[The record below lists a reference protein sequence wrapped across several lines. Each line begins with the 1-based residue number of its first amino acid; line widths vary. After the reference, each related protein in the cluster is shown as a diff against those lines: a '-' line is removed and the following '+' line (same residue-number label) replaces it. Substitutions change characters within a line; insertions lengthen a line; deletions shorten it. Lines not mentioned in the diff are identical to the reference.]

1 LENQLDC
8 CDVRNAD
15 DDDDDDYANNNNN
28 SRFNERNIFMSR
40 GKEDNAF
47 TIVQLHSSVCWIL
60 SERQLK
66 TADWKHCLLL
76 KNSGLTYI

>member
-15 DDDDDDYANNNNN
+15 DDDDDDDNDNNNNN

-47 TIVQLHSSVCWIL
+47 TNAQL
-60 SERQLK
+60 
-66 TADWKHCLLL
+66 
-76 KNSGLTYI
+76 